1 MAFQGTLTGNIGKEP
16 ELRTFEDGKMK
27 VELAVAIKQRKKDA
41 PAFWVQVDMWGKQ
54 AEFAM
59 DYLHKGDTIYA
70 QGTVTE
76 QSFTRRNGEAGH
88 KIVLVYSQVE
98 IIKSKEQPKE
108 VTSMEGEKPVLNN
121 AYRTETTTPVL
132 EKPKAGFQV
141 VPEHDEIPF

>member
-1 MAFQGTLTGNIGKEP
+1 
-16 ELRTFEDGKMK
+16 MK
-27 VELAVAIKQRKKDA
+27 VELRVAVKQRKKDA

-76 QSFTRRNGEAGH
+76 QNFTRRNGEAGH

-98 IIKSKEQPKE
+98 IIKSKDREEVKPEPTPTPQPV
-108 VTSMEGEKPVLNN
+108 VTQQ
-121 AYRTETTTPVL
+121 
-132 EKPKAGFQV
+132 PKAGFQV

>member
-1 MAFQGTLTGNIGKEP
+1 MAFQGTLTGNLGVDP
-16 ELRTFEDGKMK
+16 ELFTFEDGKMK
-27 VELAVAIKQRKKDA
+27 VELRVAVKQRKKDA
-41 PAFWVQVDMWGKQ
+41 PAFWVQIDLWGKQ

-59 DYLHKGDTIYA
+59 DYLNKGDTIYA

-76 QSFTRRNGEAGH
+76 QNFTRRNGEAGH

-121 AYRTETTTPVL
+121 AYRTEATTPAP

-141 VPEHDEIPF
+141 VPEVDEIPF

>member
-1 MAFQGTLTGNIGKEP
+1 MAFQGTLTGNIGQEP
-16 ELRTFEDGKMK
+16 ELITFEDGKMK
-27 VELAVAIKQRKKDA
+27 VELRVAVKQRKKDA

-76 QSFTRRNGEAGH
+76 QSVTRRNGEAGH

-98 IIKSKEQPKE
+98 IIKSKDREEVKPEPTPPPTPQPV
-108 VTSMEGEKPVLNN
+108 VTQQ
-121 AYRTETTTPVL
+121 
-132 EKPKAGFQV
+132 PKAGFQV

>member
-1 MAFQGTLTGNIGKEP
+1 MAFQGTLTGNIGQEP
-16 ELRTFEDGKMK
+16 ELTTFEDGKMK
-27 VELAVAIKQRKKDA
+27 VELRVAVKQRKKDA

-98 IIKSKEQPKE
+98 IIKSKDREEVKPEPTPTPTPQPV
-108 VTSMEGEKPVLNN
+108 VTQQ
-121 AYRTETTTPVL
+121 
-132 EKPKAGFQV
+132 PKAGFQV

>member
-1 MAFQGTLTGNIGKEP
+1 MAFQGTLTGNIGQEP
-16 ELRTFEDGKMK
+16 ELITFEDGKMK
-27 VELAVAIKQRKKDA
+27 VELRVAVKQRKKDA

-76 QSFTRRNGEAGH
+76 QNFTRRNGESGH
-88 KIVLVYSQVE
+88 KVVLVYSQVE

-108 VTSMEGEKPVLNN
+108 VTSMEGEKPVLHN
-121 AYRTETTTPVL
+121 AYKTETTTPVP

>member
-16 ELRTFEDGKMK
+16 ELKTFEDGKMK

-76 QSFTRRNGEAGH
+76 QNFTRRNGEAGH

-98 IIKSKEQPKE
+98 IIKSKERSEAQPE
-108 VTSMEGEKPVLNN
+108 PTPTPQPVV
-121 AYRTETTTPVL
+121 RQQ
-132 EKPKAGFQV
+132 PKAGFEV

>member
-1 MAFQGTLTGNIGKEP
+1 MAFQGTLTGNIGQEP
-16 ELRTFEDGKMK
+16 ELTTFEDGKMK
-27 VELAVAIKQRKKDA
+27 VELRVAVKQRKKDA

-76 QSFTRRNGEAGH
+76 QNFTRRNGEAGH

-98 IIKSKEQPKE
+98 IIKSKDREEVKPEPTPTPTPQPV
-108 VTSMEGEKPVLNN
+108 VTQQ
-121 AYRTETTTPVL
+121 
-132 EKPKAGFQV
+132 PKAGFQV
-141 VPEHDEIPF
+141 VPEADEIPF

>member
-1 MAFQGTLTGNIGKEP
+1 MAFQGTLTGNIGQEP
-16 ELRTFEDGKMK
+16 ELITFEDGKMK
-27 VELAVAIKQRKKDA
+27 VELRVAVKQRKKDA

-76 QSFTRRNGEAGH
+76 QNFTRRNGEAGH
-88 KIVLVYSQVE
+88 KVVLVYSQVE
-98 IIKSKEQPKE
+98 IIKSKDREEVKPEPTPTPTPQPV
-108 VTSMEGEKPVLNN
+108 VTQQ
-121 AYRTETTTPVL
+121 
-132 EKPKAGFQV
+132 PKAGFQV

>member
-1 MAFQGTLTGNIGKEP
+1 MAFQGTLTGNIGRDP
-16 ELRTFEDGKMK
+16 ELITFEDGKMK
-27 VELAVAIKQRKKDA
+27 VELRVAVKQRKKDA

-98 IIKSKEQPKE
+98 IIKSKDREEVKPEPTPPPTPQPV
-108 VTSMEGEKPVLNN
+108 VTQQ
-121 AYRTETTTPVL
+121 
-132 EKPKAGFQV
+132 PKAGFQV

>member
-1 MAFQGTLTGNIGKEP
+1 MAFQGTLTGNIGQEP
-16 ELRTFEDGKMK
+16 ELTTFEDGKMK
-27 VELAVAIKQRKKDA
+27 VELRVAVKQRKKDA

-76 QSFTRRNGEAGH
+76 QNFTRRNGEAGH

-98 IIKSKEQPKE
+98 IIKSKDREEVKPEPTPTPTPQPV
-108 VTSMEGEKPVLNN
+108 VTQQ
-121 AYRTETTTPVL
+121 
-132 EKPKAGFQV
+132 PKAGFEV
-141 VPEHDEIPF
+141 VPEYDEIPF

>member
-1 MAFQGTLTGNIGKEP
+1 MAFQGTLTGNIGQEP
-16 ELRTFEDGKMK
+16 ELITFEDGKMK
-27 VELAVAIKQRKKDA
+27 VELRVAVKQRKKDA

-76 QSFTRRNGEAGH
+76 QNFTRRNGEAGH

-98 IIKSKEQPKE
+98 IIKSKDREEVKPEPTPTPQPV
-108 VTSMEGEKPVLNN
+108 VTQQ
-121 AYRTETTTPVL
+121 
-132 EKPKAGFQV
+132 PKAGFQV

>member
-1 MAFQGTLTGNIGKEP
+1 MAFQGTLTGNIGRDP
-16 ELRTFEDGKMK
+16 ELITFEDGKMK
-27 VELAVAIKQRKKDA
+27 VQLSVSIKQRKKDA

-98 IIKSKEQPKE
+98 IIKSKDRVEVKPEPTPTPTPQPV
-108 VTSMEGEKPVLNN
+108 VTQQ
-121 AYRTETTTPVL
+121 
-132 EKPKAGFQV
+132 PKAGFQV

>member
-1 MAFQGTLTGNIGKEP
+1 MAFQGTLTGNIGQEP
-16 ELRTFEDGKMK
+16 ELITFEDGKMK
-27 VELAVAIKQRKKDA
+27 VELRVAVKQRKKDA
-41 PAFWVQVDMWGKQ
+41 PAFWVQIDLWGKQ

-76 QSFTRRNGEAGH
+76 QNFTRRNGEAGH

-98 IIKSKEQPKE
+98 IIKSKDREEVEPEPTPTPTPQPV
-108 VTSMEGEKPVLNN
+108 VTQQP
-121 AYRTETTTPVL
+121 T
-132 EKPKAGFQV
+132 AGFQV

>member
-16 ELRTFEDGKMK
+16 ELKTFEDGKMK

-59 DYLHKGDTIYA
+59 DYLHKGDTVYA

-88 KIVLVYSQVE
+88 KVVLVYSQVE
-98 IIKSKEQPKE
+98 IIKSKDREE
-108 VTSMEGEKPVLNN
+108 MKPVP
-121 AYRTETTTPVL
+121 TPTPTPQPIVRQQ
-132 EKPKAGFQV
+132 PKAGFEV
-141 VPEHDEIPF
+141 VPEVDEIPF

>member
-1 MAFQGTLTGNIGKEP
+1 MAFQGTLTGNIGQEP
-16 ELRTFEDGKMK
+16 ELITFEDSKMK
-27 VELAVAIKQRKKDA
+27 VELRVAVKQRKKDA

-98 IIKSKEQPKE
+98 IIKSKDREEVKPEPTPTPTPTPQPV
-108 VTSMEGEKPVLNN
+108 VTQQ
-121 AYRTETTTPVL
+121 
-132 EKPKAGFQV
+132 PKAGFQI
-141 VPEHDEIPF
+141 VPEVDEIPF

>member
-1 MAFQGTLTGNIGKEP
+1 MAFQGTLTGNIGQEP
-16 ELRTFEDGKMK
+16 ELITFEDGKMK
-27 VELAVAIKQRKKDA
+27 VELRVAVKQRKKDA

-98 IIKSKEQPKE
+98 IIKSKDREE
-108 VTSMEGEKPVLNN
+108 VTPAPTPTQTPQPVV
-121 AYRTETTTPVL
+121 TQQ
-132 EKPKAGFQV
+132 PKAGFQV

>member
-1 MAFQGTLTGNIGKEP
+1 MAFQGTLTGNIGQEP
-16 ELRTFEDGKMK
+16 ELITFEDGKMK
-27 VELAVAIKQRKKDA
+27 VELRVAVKQRKKDA

-98 IIKSKEQPKE
+98 IIKSKDREEVKPEPTPTPTPQPV
-108 VTSMEGEKPVLNN
+108 VTQQ
-121 AYRTETTTPVL
+121 
-132 EKPKAGFQV
+132 PKAGFQV

>member
-1 MAFQGTLTGNIGKEP
+1 MAFQGTLTGNIGQEP
-16 ELRTFEDGKMK
+16 ELITFEDGKMK
-27 VELAVAIKQRKKDA
+27 VELRVAVKQRKKDA

-76 QSFTRRNGEAGH
+76 QNFTRRNGEAGH

-98 IIKSKEQPKE
+98 IIKSKDREEVKPEPTPTPTPQPV
-108 VTSMEGEKPVLNN
+108 VTQQ
-121 AYRTETTTPVL
+121 
-132 EKPKAGFQV
+132 PKAGFQV

>member
-1 MAFQGTLTGNIGKEP
+1 MAFQGTLTGNIGQEP
-16 ELRTFEDGKMK
+16 ELTTFEDGKMK
-27 VELAVAIKQRKKDA
+27 VELRVAVKQRKKDA

-76 QSFTRRNGEAGH
+76 QNFTRRNGEAGH

-98 IIKSKEQPKE
+98 IIKSKDREEVKPEPTPTPTPQPV
-108 VTSMEGEKPVLNN
+108 VTQQ
-121 AYRTETTTPVL
+121 
-132 EKPKAGFQV
+132 PKAGFQV